1 MLIWIV
7 VFVISVY
14 LMLELSVIINVYF
27 IFVIYFIVGFGD
39 IILFEEYKY
48 VFMMIVLF
56 GLFVMLSL
64 INFIVVYVEKISIL
78 N

>member
-1 MLIWIV
+1 
-7 VFVISVY
+7 
-14 LMLELSVIINVYF
+14 MLELSVIINVYF

-48 VFMMIVLF
+48 VFIMIVLF
-56 GLFVMLSL
+56 GLFFMLSL